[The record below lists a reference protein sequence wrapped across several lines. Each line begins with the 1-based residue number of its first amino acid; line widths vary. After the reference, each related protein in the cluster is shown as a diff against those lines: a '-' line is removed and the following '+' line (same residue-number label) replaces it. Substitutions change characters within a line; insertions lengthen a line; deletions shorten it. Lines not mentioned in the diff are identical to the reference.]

1 MNAIHSEN
9 LWQKLLAESVS
20 PTVPTPRT
28 PQDRRSH
35 YARGELELVREL
47 ISRWL
52 AEHASAH
59 EAQFVHKA
67 WLDAGGD
74 RDLVRDPISRWLHDH
89 GTVLDAGYV

>member
-59 EAQFVHKA
+59 E
-67 WLDAGGD
+67 
-74 RDLVRDPISRWLHDH
+74 RPVRLTRRGSMPAATATSSGIP
-89 GTVLDAGYV
+89 